1 VLLDAATELVARGDI
16 DALSM
21 ESVAEYAGVSRP
33 LVYKHFA
40 NRRELLAEVYRR
52 ETTLL
57 HEELAAAVA
66 AAPGLEGKFR
76 ALVRGALAAE
86 ADRGAALGALRAA
99 GGRSRLLREEQRE
112 RDKVTVRYYARR
124 AVREFGIDE
133 RQALAVVSILLRAIE
148 GVLAEWRLRP
158 TAGRAALLEDM
169 YVNIVMGAVERLA
182 GQR

>member
-16 DALSM
+16 DAISM

-52 ETTLL
+52 EATLL

-66 AAPGLEGKFR
+66 AAQGLEGKFR
-76 ALVRGALAAE
+76 ALVHGALRAE
-86 ADRGAALGALRAA
+86 ADRGAALTALRAA

-112 RDKVTVRYYARR
+112 RDRVTVRYYARQ
-124 AVREFGIDE
+124 AVREFGIEE
-133 RQALAVVSILLRAIE
+133 RHAVAAVSILLRAIE
-148 GVLAEWRLRP
+148 AVLAEWRLRP
-158 TAGRAALLEDM
+158 TLQRAALLEDT
-169 YVNIVMGAVERLA
+169 YVSVVVGALTRLA
-182 GQR
+182 TPE